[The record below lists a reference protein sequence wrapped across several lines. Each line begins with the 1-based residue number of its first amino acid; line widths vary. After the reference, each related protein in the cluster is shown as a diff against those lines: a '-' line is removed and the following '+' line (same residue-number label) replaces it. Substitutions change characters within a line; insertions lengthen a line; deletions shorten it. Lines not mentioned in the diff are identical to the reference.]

1 MSDAPPL
8 IEAITRSLH
17 HLAARQRV
25 IAGNVANNDTPHY
38 QAQEITAPDFSSLL
52 AQQLEGARVV
62 RISHPA
68 IAASARMM
76 ALGATPPRDR
86 RIVRDEEVSETKP
99 DGNNVS
105 LEDQLLKLGQVQADY
120 TAMTNIYRKQMSL
133 LNLAIGR
140 N

>member
-1 MSDAPPL
+1 MSATPPL

-38 QAQEITAPDFSSLL
+38 QAQEIAAPDFSALL
-52 AQQLEGARVV
+52 AEQLEGSRAVRV
-62 RISHPA
+62 SHPA
-68 IAASARMM
+68 IAASARML
-76 ALGATPPRDR
+76 ALGATPPRDT
-86 RIVRDEEVSETKP
+86 RITRDEEVSETKP

-120 TAMTNIYRKQMSL
+120 AALTSIYRKQLAL
-133 LNLAIGR
+133 LNEAIGH
-140 N
+140 